1 MPKPKVSKPRPLRMS
16 RNMRHYVTLSP
27 AAANCTQWSVKL
39 QDDDETH
46 ECGKCV
52 EVELLCFDEGDGK
65 QLRKLAAW
73 LLEAAKWLE
82 AK

>member
-1 MPKPKVSKPRPLRMS
+1 MPKASKPKPLRMR
-16 RNMRHYVTLSP
+16 RNMRVPYDPLSP
-27 AAANCTQWSVKL
+27 NAATCTQWSVKL
-39 QDDDETH
+39 EDDDETH

-65 QLRKLAAW
+65 QLCKLAAW
-73 LLEAAKWLE
+73 LLDAAKWLD